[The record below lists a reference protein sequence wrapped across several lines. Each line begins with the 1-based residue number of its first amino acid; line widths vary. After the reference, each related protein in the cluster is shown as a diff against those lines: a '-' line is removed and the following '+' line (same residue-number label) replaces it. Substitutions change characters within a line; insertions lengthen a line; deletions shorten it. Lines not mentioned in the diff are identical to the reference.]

1 MRGENIWAVCIGLFF
16 LWSLFS
22 TNKNSQAQLDF
33 IQSFRLCSA
42 LVARLQKKYPNLTD
56 VQIAFVF
63 QGLRDYFAICHKAN
77 GSKIAMPSRIV
88 DEAWH
93 EFILFSR
100 DYAEFCQDAFGHF
113 LHHHPNTPLTRLT
126 NRKNALT
133 LAWDLAC
140 KLANLNPKKSQQLPL
155 LFRID
160 EELVIPGGMK
170 YSTDFDPT
178 DSYENANDIGEVDAP
193 SCG

>member
-1 MRGENIWAVCIGLFF
+1 MRGEVIWIVCIGFLF

-33 IQSFRLCSA
+33 IQSFRFSSA
-42 LVARLQKKYPNLTD
+42 LIAKLQKKYPNLTEEQ
-56 VQIAFVF
+56 VTLAF
-63 QGLRDYFAICHKAN
+63 QGLRDYFAMCHQAK
-77 GSKIAMPSRIV
+77 GGKVAMPSRIV

-100 DYAEFCQDAFGHF
+100 DYARFCQNAFGYF
-113 LHHHPNTPLTRLT
+113 LHHNPSTPLTRLT
-126 NRKNALT
+126 DRTYALT
-133 LAWDLAC
+133 QAWDLAC
-140 KLANLNPKKSQQLPL
+140 KLANSNPKKTQKLPL

-160 EELVIPGGMK
+160 EELAIPGGMK

-178 DSYENANDIGEVDAP
+178 DYYENANDIGEVDVPTCA
-193 SCG
+193 

>member
-1 MRGENIWAVCIGLFF
+1 MRGEVIWTVCIGLLF

-33 IQSFRLCSA
+33 IQSFRFSSA

-56 VQIAFVF
+56 VQIALVF

-100 DYAEFCQDAFGHF
+100 DYAEFCQDAFGHL
-113 LHHHPNTPLTRLT
+113 LHHNPSTPLTTLT
-126 NRKNALT
+126 DRKYALT
-133 LAWDLAC
+133 QAWDLAC
-140 KLANLNPKKSQQLPL
+140 KMANLNPKKTLQLPL

-178 DSYENANDIGEVDAP
+178 DYFDNENDTGGVDAP